1 MSVIDTL
8 VIGTFHEYFRI
19 RKLLKTMSVKV
30 IVGVMGPGE
39 SATPDDNTTAFE
51 LGRAIA
57 REGWVVLTGG
67 RSFGVMD
74 AAMKGARDANG
85 LTIGVLPDGNDK
97 NASENAQIRIVT
109 GMGSG
114 RNYLSVLSSNIV
126 VVLGM
131 AAGTASEVALAIKS
145 GKKVILLNQDEITIR
160 FFKNIGTYRI
170 LVANNVGEV
179 IAQIKDYLAVHA
191 PQGYEME

>member
-1 MSVIDTL
+1 MA
-8 VIGTFHEYFRI
+8 
-19 RKLLKTMSVKV
+19 RKI

-39 SATPDDNTTAFE
+39 SATPEDNEMAFE

-57 REGWVVLTGG
+57 KEGWVVLTGG

-74 AAMKGARDANG
+74 AAMKGARDVNG
-85 LTIGVLPDGNDK
+85 LTIGILPDGNEQL
-97 NASENAQIRIVT
+97 ASENADIRIVT

-114 RNYLSVLSSNIV
+114 RNYVSVLSSHII

-131 AAGTASEVALAIKS
+131 APGTASEVSLAIKS
-145 GKKVILLNQDEITIR
+145 NKKIILLNQDEITIR

-170 LVANNVGEV
+170 LVA
-179 IAQIKDYLAVHA
+179 KDVNETMTLMKEYLTVR
-191 PQGYEME
+191 QSKMVEE

>member
-1 MSVIDTL
+1 MAR
-8 VIGTFHEYFRI
+8 F
-19 RKLLKTMSVKV
+19 

-39 SATPDDNTTAFE
+39 NATPDDNVIAFE

-57 REGWVVLTGG
+57 KEGWVVLTGG

-74 AAMKGARDANG
+74 AVMKGARDANG
-85 LTIGVLPDGNDK
+85 LTIGVLPDSNTQ
-97 NASENAQIRIVT
+97 NASENADIRIVT

-114 RNYLSVLSSNIV
+114 RNYINVLSSQIV

-145 GKKVILLNQDEITIR
+145 NKKVILLNQDEITMR
-160 FFKNIGTYRI
+160 FFKNIGTYRVQ
-170 LVANNVGEV
+170 VANTVEETIG
-179 IAQIKDYLAVHA
+179 QIKEYLSIHKNKFPVD
-191 PQGYEME
+191 E